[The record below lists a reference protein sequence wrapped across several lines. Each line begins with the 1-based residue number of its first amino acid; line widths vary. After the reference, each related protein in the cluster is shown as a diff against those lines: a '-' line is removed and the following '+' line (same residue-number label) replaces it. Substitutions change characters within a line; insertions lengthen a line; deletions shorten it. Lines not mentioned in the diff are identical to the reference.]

1 MRWHLPNLTK
11 NTMAST
17 CKTALVLCG
26 GGSQG
31 AAEVGLYRAM
41 LEQDIQP
48 DFILGSSVGA
58 INGAFIASGMS
69 PGQLKKLWLE
79 ISRRSLYRM
88 NPQLFWK
95 WRKAPG
101 LFKPT
106 GLRQFLNERL
116 PVKSFE
122 ELAIPLTVVATDLQK
137 AEPVYLE
144 SGPLLPALMA
154 SCAIPLFFPPQQYEG
169 KQLVDGGVTNNV
181 PVNRAV
187 HKGAG
192 RIYGILCECMQD
204 LEEPVE
210 GFLQVFM
217 RSMQVNLRQRIFY
230 DLNRYGGKCSFYL
243 IDLCINTR
251 LTHMLDFSKTETVM
265 EESYRHAKS
274 VLARQLSTGQSGI
287 LS

>member
-1 MRWHLPNLTK
+1 MNEQ
-11 NTMAST
+11 NNMAST
-17 CKTALVLCG
+17 YKTALVLCG

-31 AAEVGLYRAM
+31 AAEVGLYQAM
-41 LEQDIQP
+41 LEQEIQP

-58 INGAFIASGMS
+58 INGAFMASGMS
-69 PGQLKKLWLE
+69 LGQLKELWLE
-79 ISRRSLYRM
+79 ISRRSLYRI
-88 NPQLFWK
+88 NPQILWK

-101 LFKPT
+101 IFKPT
-106 GLRQFLNERL
+106 GLKQFLNERL

-122 ELAIPLTVVATDLQK
+122 ELPVPLTVVATDLQK

-154 SCAIPLFFPPQQYEG
+154 SCAIPLYFPPQHYEG

-181 PVNRAV
+181 PINRAV

-217 RSMQVNLRQRIFY
+217 RSMQVNLRQRIY
-230 DLNRYGGKCSFYL
+230 HDLNKFDGQCSFHL
-243 IDLCINTR
+243 IDLCINAR
-251 LTHMLDFSKTETVM
+251 LTHMLDFSKTEAIM

-274 VLARQLSTGQSGI
+274 ILTRQSSKDQSGI